1 MKTNSYASVLVA
13 ALFLSGVAIA
23 ENKSVA
29 DKIITSAHVLTLATS
44 KPEQTK
50 PLAIAVKGD
59 RIIWVGEPAA
69 MTAWQGKD
77 TQVIDYGDQ
86 AILPGFIDAHGHV
99 SFSAL
104 ATNLANVASPPVG
117 PVTTISDLQT
127 TLREY
132 LTQRDIPQGEWIVGM
147 GYDDSLITEGRH
159 PDRDDL
165 DAVSTNHP
173 IMLVHVSGH
182 LIATNSRGLAR
193 AGLSAESPN
202 PAGGIIRRRANSM
215 EPDGVLEET
224 ATYALRQQMNTPNS
238 DPLSSVTEALLNYA
252 SYGITTAQDGAA
264 SAEVMALLSA
274 AAAQNKLP
282 LDVVAYPLGQADPDV
297 IATSYTWGVYEN
309 RLKVAGIKLI
319 LDGSPQGKTAY
330 LSHPYHVP
338 PAGQSEG
345 YAGYPTIDALQ
356 TSKLVGAYLNKQIPI
371 LAHANGDAAADMLI
385 NAVAE
390 AQPQHDH
397 RTVMIHAQTV
407 REDQLTRMKTL
418 RMIPSY
424 FSAHTFYWG
433 DWHRDSVLG
442 PERAS
447 RISPT
452 ASTQQ
457 RGMVFTVHN
466 DAPIVPPDMV
476 RLLWATTNR
485 KTRSDQVLGAEQ
497 RISTLE
503 ALRAMTIYA
512 AYQMFEE
519 ADKGSIEVGK
529 LADLVVLSADPVS
542 MAPADLLDLTVNATY
557 SRGERVFSRVIGL
570 PQP

>member
-1 MKTNSYASVLVA
+1 MKTNFYASVLA
-13 ALFLSGVAIA
+13 TTLSFSVFASAESTSIA
-23 ENKSVA
+23 
-29 DKIITSAHVLTLATS
+29 DRIITSSHVLTMATS
-44 KPEQTK
+44 KPENAK
-50 PLAIAVKGD
+50 PLAIALQGE

-69 MTAWQGKD
+69 MAAWRGAD
-77 TQVIDYGDQ
+77 TQVVDYGDQ

-117 PVTTISDLQT
+117 PVNNISDLQA
-127 TLREY
+127 TLQNY
-132 LTQRDIPQGEWIVGM
+132 LADRDIPAGEWIVGM
-147 GYDDSLITEGRH
+147 GYDDSLIAEQRH
-159 PDRDDL
+159 PNRDDL
-165 DAVSTNHP
+165 DAVSTDHP

-182 LIATNSRGLAR
+182 LIAANSRGLAR
-193 AGLSAESPN
+193 GGISAESPD
-202 PAGGIIRRRANSM
+202 PAGGIIRRRPNSN

-224 ATYALRQQMNTPNS
+224 ATYALRQQMTSPNT
-238 DPLSSVTEALLNYA
+238 DPLGSVTRALLDYA

-264 SAEVMALLSA
+264 SPEVMQLLSSA
-274 AAAQNKLP
+274 AAQSKLP
-282 LDVVAYPLGQADPDV
+282 LDIVAYPVGQVDPEIV
-297 IATSYTWGVYEN
+297 AAAYTWGVYEN

-330 LSHPYHVP
+330 LSHPYHVV
-338 PAGQSEG
+338 PAGQSED
-345 YAGYPTIDALQ
+345 YAGYPTITALQ
-356 TSKLVGAYLNKQIPI
+356 TNELVSSYLKKQIPI

-385 NAVAE
+385 NAVHE
-390 AQPQHDH
+390 AQPEHDH

-407 REDQLTRMKTL
+407 REDQLTRMKSL
-418 RMIPSY
+418 GMIPSY

-442 PERAS
+442 VERGR

-457 RGMVFTVHN
+457 RGMLFTVHN

-485 KTRSDQVLGAEQ
+485 KTRTDQVLGPEQ
-497 RISTLE
+497 RVSTLE

-519 ADKGSIEVGK
+519 ADKGSIEAGK
-529 LADLVVLSADPVS
+529 LADLVVLSADPLS
-542 MAPADLLDLTVNATY
+542 MAPADLLEITVSATY
-557 SRGERVFSRVIGL
+557 SRGHQVYGG
-570 PQP
+570 Q